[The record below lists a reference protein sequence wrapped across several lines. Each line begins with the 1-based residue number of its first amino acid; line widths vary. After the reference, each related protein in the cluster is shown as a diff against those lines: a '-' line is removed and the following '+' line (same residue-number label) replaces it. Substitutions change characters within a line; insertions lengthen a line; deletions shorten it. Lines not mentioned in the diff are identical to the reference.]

1 MYLFAALFV
10 NLHWYIVGCVFFSIP
25 MFYLNC
31 LEYRALWRFD
41 GGDTHFENPYLA
53 INVDML
59 HQADLGVFKTLVH
72 ILRSI
77 AKEISSQIL
86 TELDERLYLIKDIGR
101 FYQFRLPGI
110 NSGGFFGSNANF
122 AAFEYRYVMQVSP
135 II

>member
-1 MYLFAALFV
+1 M
-10 NLHWYIVGCVFFSIP
+10 WGS
-25 MFYLNC
+25 
-31 LEYRALWRFD
+31 D
-41 GGDTHFENPYLA
+41 GGDTEFGNPYLA

-59 HQADLGVFKTLVH
+59 HRADLGAFKTFVH

-77 AKEISSQIL
+77 AEISSQIL
-86 TELDERLYLIKDIGR
+86 TELDNMLYLITDIGR

-122 AAFEYRYVMQVSP
+122 AAFEYRSVMQGNS